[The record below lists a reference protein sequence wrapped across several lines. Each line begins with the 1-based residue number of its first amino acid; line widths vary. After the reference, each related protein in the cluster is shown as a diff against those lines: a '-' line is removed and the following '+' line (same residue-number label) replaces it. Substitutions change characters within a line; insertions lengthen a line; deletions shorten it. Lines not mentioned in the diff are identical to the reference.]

1 MMIRIIEA
9 RVLDSFHLHV
19 KFSDGA
25 EGEIDLSALAGQG
38 VFAAWNDPTFFERV
52 QIGASGRSLDWGEQ
66 IDLSADSLY
75 INLTGK
81 TVRELFPKLA
91 TEGVRA

>member
-1 MMIRIIEA
+1 MIKIIEA
-9 RVLDSFHLHV
+9 RALSPFRLYV

-25 EGEIDLSALAGQG
+25 EGELDLSDLVGQG
-38 VFAAWNDPTFFERV
+38 VFSAWNDPAFFERT
-52 QIGASGRSLDWGEQ
+52 QIGSSGRSLEWGNQ

-75 INLTGK
+75 LNLTGK
-81 TVRELFPKLA
+81 TAQELFPKLA

>member
-1 MMIRIIEA
+1 MIKIIEA
-9 RVLDSFHLHV
+9 RVLDSFRLHV

-25 EGEIDLSALAGQG
+25 EGEVDLSALAGQG
-38 VFAAWNDPTFFERV
+38 VFAAWNDPAFFGRV
-52 QIGASGRSLDWGEQ
+52 QIGSSGRSLDWSDQ

-75 INLTGK
+75 LNLTGK
-81 TVRELFPKLA
+81 TAQELFPKLA

>member
-1 MMIRIIEA
+1 MIKIIEA
-9 RVLDSFHLHV
+9 RVLDSFRLYV

-38 VFAAWNDPTFFERV
+38 VFAAWNDPAFFGRV
-52 QIGASGRSLDWGEQ
+52 RIGSSGRSLDWSDQ

-75 INLTGK
+75 LNLTGK
-81 TVRELFPKLA
+81 TAQELFPKLA

>member
-1 MMIRIIEA
+1 MIKIIEV
-9 RVLDSFHLHV
+9 RVHDSYRLYV

-25 EGEIDLSALAGQG
+25 EGEVDLSALAGQG
-38 VFAAWNDPTFFERV
+38 VFTVWNDSAFFERA
-52 QIGASGRSLDWGEQ
+52 QIGSSGRSLDWGNQ

-75 INLTGK
+75 LNLTGK
-81 TVRELFPKLA
+81 TVQELFPKLA

>member
-1 MMIRIIEA
+1 MIKIVEA
-9 RVLDSFHLHV
+9 HVLDSYCLHV

-25 EGEIDLSALAGQG
+25 EGEVDLSALAGQG
-38 VFAAWNDPTFFERV
+38 VFAAWNDPAFFKRV
-52 QIGASGRSLDWGEQ
+52 KVSSSGRSLEWGDQ

-75 INLTGK
+75 LNLTGK
-81 TVRELFPKLA
+81 TVQELFPKLA